1 MDVKEKKQTETPQ
14 TTAKNTIS
22 MGRLIYESIP
32 EMWTFQFLVSIVM
45 AFLLYL
51 FKQIATSIIESS
63 GTAFTTANLGQFM
76 LNWRMPLL
84 LAVGFAL
91 LYVFI
96 GMELFSQIYL
106 SDDLLNGRPGGVR
119 RELGRGFRSLRSF
132 LNPIGFFIL
141 LYIFIAVPLVGIGFS
156 VSLTRT
162 FRIPNFIMDVVLKT
176 PAFAIAYVTVVLIL
190 LWVGIRSIF
199 VLHGVLLSG
208 MKPAEARRAS
218 IRLFKVHWK
227 NLIVRTIK
235 VTLVL
240 TLVQFVASLLF
251 VYLPGIAVESM
262 GEKLPHDV
270 RIDITG
276 DMSGIDPGLIF
287 SIIAYRTFAA
297 MTVLGGSY
305 LYTIVVLID
314 GGIFMLYFT
323 RWYLEYTRGP
333 QELWPERPKRSLYRR
348 KLVVMLLV
356 LLACFIVSLVV
367 GIFYDQAGL
376 DTREPVKIV
385 AHRTGGDMASENSIE
400 GLEKAIEHGCYAA
413 ETDVQRTLDGY
424 YIINHDADFSRL
436 TGVARTPE
444 SMTMEEVQELR
455 IKDTTGSGA
464 LLPVPT
470 LEEMLPVIKDR
481 INLFIELK
489 GATADRQMV
498 DDVVAMVRK
507 YDCVKDVTLISLSY
521 DVIDYA
527 ETTYPEFETG
537 VLFFLGLG
545 DVSRLNCDLL
555 IMEEDIGTEERI
567 GKIHASGKK
576 AIVWTVNT
584 EQSMNHFLDP
594 GLSTVDGI
602 ITDKVELA
610 EKVRDK
616 LGNRTE
622 YDVLRSMQIEA
633 LELG

>member
-1 MDVKEKKQTETPQ
+1 MGKKEKIQTAAPQ
-14 TTAKNTIS
+14 PTVNNTIS
-22 MGRLIYESIP
+22 MGRLIYESVP
-32 EMWTFQFLVSIVM
+32 ELWSFQFLVSVVM
-45 AFLLYL
+45 ALLLYL

-63 GTAFTTANLGQFM
+63 GSALTTANLGQFM

-84 LAVGFAL
+84 LAVGFVL

-96 GMELFSQIYL
+96 GMELFSQIYH
-106 SDDLLNGRPGGVR
+106 SDDILNGRPGGVK
-119 RELGRGFRSLRSF
+119 RELGRGFRSLRRF
-132 LNPIGFFIL
+132 LNPIGFFVL

-176 PAFAIAYVTVVLIL
+176 PVFAIAYVTVVLIL
-190 LWVGIRSIF
+190 MWIGIRSIF
-199 VLHGVLLSG
+199 VLHGVLLEN
-208 MKPAEARRAS
+208 MQPAEARRAS
-218 IRLFKVHWK
+218 VRLFNAHWK
-227 NLIVRTIK
+227 NLIGRVIK

-251 VYLPGIAVESM
+251 VYLPGVGVEIM
-262 GEKLPHDV
+262 GEKIPHDV
-270 RIDITG
+270 HIDITG
-276 DMSGIDPGLIF
+276 DMSGLEPGLVF
-287 SIIAYRTFAA
+287 SIITYRTLAA

-333 QELWPERPKRSLYRR
+333 QELWPERPKRSLYRW
-348 KLVVMLLV
+348 KLLVMVLV

-436 TGVARTPE
+436 TGVARRPE
-444 SMTMEEVQELR
+444 SMTMAEIQELR

-470 LEEMLPVIKDR
+470 LEEMLPVIKGR

-567 GKIHASGKK
+567 DKIHASGKH

-584 EQSMNHFLDP
+584 EQSMNHFMDP
-594 GLSTVDGI
+594 GLSSVDGI